1 MTLGAYILLTTHLV
15 STQKIATVKK
25 KSHVVTVDINT
36 QILVIYVLLISQVH
50 TLTCI
55 NKKMWTS
62 HY

>member
-1 MTLGAYILLTTHLV
+1 MTLGAYVLLTTHLV
-15 STQKIATVKK
+15 STQKIVTVKK